1 MIGKH
6 DKICRLTVKLLRN
19 FRKKAF
25 LSALQDNKQ
34 PNLINT
40 CLLLIYTQ
48 MTHPFRTSI
57 LIYEQSKICH
67 FWQCDWLI
75 FVYAREK
82 LAELTNQ
89 SKILPCLPIMP
100 CR

>member
-1 MIGKH
+1 
-6 DKICRLTVKLLRN
+6 
-19 FRKKAF
+19 
-25 LSALQDNKQ
+25 
-34 PNLINT
+34 
-40 CLLLIYTQ
+40 

-75 FVYAREK
+75 FVYVREK

-89 SKILPCLPIMP
+89 SKMLLEVKKLLYLTFVFKFLTQALTS
-100 CR
+100 RS